1 VTVEV
6 VFRFQ
11 QTQAAKE
18 LYNEAMRDNHD
29 LVKALIAHGVDVD
42 GHKGYVRSFTHSAY
56 YYFFIFL
63 FVFSQSKSPGGV

>member
-1 VTVEV
+1 
-6 VFRFQ
+6 
-11 QTQAAKE
+11 
-18 LYNEAMRDNHD
+18 MRDNHD